1 MNRKLIEVLKIPEEV
16 RVPVLG
22 GISYKL
28 LSKLDNKALDK
39 AKIPDDALNHEKR
52 DVFVTLSLTSYP
64 ARIGFVHKAIKSL
77 MLQSYKPD
85 RIVLFLANEQFPDK
99 KLPDELTSLTKHG
112 LEIKWCEDLYG
123 HKKYYYCISEQ
134 KENEVVITFDD
145 DIIYSPDTV
154 KRLIKTHKKYPDCL
168 VCERAQAIDYEKD
181 GTLKNPGRW
190 KALSSVG
197 VKTPSFSL
205 NPSPGGG
212 CLIPYK
218 GFYKDAY
225 DTEKIRS
232 LAYKNDDLWYMFMA
246 AENGTRIIK
255 TEKYHKTFTLI
266 ENSQE
271 FQMAFENVI
280 GDKNMVIME
289 NLAKEYPTAYK
300 RIITDKI

>member
-1 MNRKLIEVLKIPEEV
+1 
-16 RVPVLG
+16 
-22 GISYKL
+22 
-28 LSKLDNKALDK
+28 
-39 AKIPDDALNHEKR
+39 
-52 DVFVTLSLTSYP
+52 
-64 ARIGFVHKAIKSL
+64 

-85 RIVLFLANEQFPDK
+85 RIVLFLASEQFPDK
-99 KLPDELTSLTKHG
+99 SLPDELTFLTKHG

-123 HKKYYYCISEQ
+123 HKKYYYCIKEQ
-134 KENEVVITFDD
+134 KPNEVVITFDD
-145 DIIYSPDTV
+145 DIIYSLDTV
-154 KRLIKTHKKYPDCL
+154 KRLINTHKKYPDCL

-181 GTLKNPGRW
+181 GSLKNPGRW
-190 KALSSVG
+190 KTLSSVG

-218 GFYKDAY
+218 AFYKDAY